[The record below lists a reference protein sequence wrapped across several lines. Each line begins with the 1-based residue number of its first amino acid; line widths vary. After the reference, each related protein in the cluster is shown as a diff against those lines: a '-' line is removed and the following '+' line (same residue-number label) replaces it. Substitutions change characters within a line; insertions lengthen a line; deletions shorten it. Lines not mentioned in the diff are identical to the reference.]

1 MAILPITPAS
11 IPSISNIPSIPDL
24 GSTQKTTAASTLDQA
39 GKSFG
44 DVLTSLSNSDQN
56 ANNLVQQLSMG
67 QNVDI
72 DQVMIGLQENDVN
85 FQVAMGIRDKL
96 VAAYNQVMNMQV

>member
-1 MAILPITPAS
+1 MAISPISPSAIPS
-11 IPSISNIPSIPDL
+11 IPSMPDL
-24 GSTQKTTAASTLDQA
+24 GSTQKTTTGGLDQV
-39 GKSFG
+39 GKSF
-44 DVLTSLSNSDQN
+44 DDMLTSLSNSDQN
-56 ANNLVQQLSMG
+56 ANDLVQQLSMG

>member
-1 MAILPITPAS
+1 MPILPISPAS
-11 IPSISNIPSIPDL
+11 IPSIPSIPDL
-24 GSTQKTTAASTLDQA
+24 GSAQKTTASNLDQA
-39 GKSFG
+39 GKSFEN
-44 DVLTSLSNSDQN
+44 VLTSLSKSDQN

-96 VAAYNQVMNMQV
+96 VQAYNQVMNMQV